1 MRSVYIDMEYFSK
14 ISHRNSLLISN
25 YIPAEKCANA
35 GVVKMEK
42 FQNERLEFLHFF
54 LLHKNFIDNNIID
67 LPFGRKA
74 KR

>member
-54 LLHKNFIDNNIID
+54 LWSLLESKDVTD
-67 LPFGRKA
+67 
-74 KR
+74 KRTDISLNS